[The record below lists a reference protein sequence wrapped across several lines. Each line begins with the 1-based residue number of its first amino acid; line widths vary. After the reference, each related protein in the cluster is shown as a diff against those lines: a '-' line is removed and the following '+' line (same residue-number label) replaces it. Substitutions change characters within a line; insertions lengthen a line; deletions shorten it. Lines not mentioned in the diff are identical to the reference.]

1 MPQNYEEAT
10 AVESIANSLIGTHH
24 PELADAKFRYIA
36 KETCSKR
43 GGKPV
48 LGTVKRMSEQQ
59 KFLIEGNPDFLM
71 EVPLDVWNEL
81 DASRRTALVD
91 HLLERC
97 TGEEDEQTAEMK
109 WKTREPDV
117 YEFSS
122 ILRRHGAWTEDLS
135 NFASVAKT
143 LDLSFMTE
151 ETEEDTE
158 LQAAANE

>member
-1 MPQNYEEAT
+1 MAQTYENAE
-10 AVESIANSLIGTHH
+10 AVEAIATSLIGTHH
-24 PELADAKFRYIA
+24 PELAEARFRYIF

-43 GGKPV
+43 GGKTV
-48 LGTVKRMSEQQ
+48 LGSVKKMSARDV
-59 KFLIEGNPDFLM
+59 FLLDAEFLM
-71 EVPLDVWNEL
+71 EIPLDVWNAL

-97 TGEEDEQTAEMK
+97 TGEEDEQTSEMK

-135 NFASVAKT
+135 NFASVAQT
-143 LDLSFMTE
+143 LDLSFMTDDTEE
-151 ETEEDTE
+151 ETELEVSAT
-158 LQAAANE
+158 A

>member
-1 MPQNYEEAT
+1 MAQTYEEAQS
-10 AVESIANSLIGTHH
+10 VESIANKLIGTHH
-24 PELADAKFRYIA
+24 PELAEAKFRYIF
-36 KETCSKR
+36 KEKCSKK

-48 LGTVKRMSEQQ
+48 LGTVKKMSDLQ
-59 KFLIEGNPDFLM
+59 KFLITGEPDFLM
-71 EVPLDVWNEL
+71 EIPLDVWNEL
-81 DASRRTALVD
+81 DVSRRTALVD

-135 NFASVAKT
+135 NFASVAQS

-151 ETEEDTE
+151 EEESE
-158 LQAAANE
+158 VQVAVNE

>member
-1 MPQNYEEAT
+1 MAQNYQEAQP
-10 AVESIANSLIGTHH
+10 VESIATSLIGTHH
-24 PELADAKFRYIA
+24 PELAEAKFKYVF
-36 KETCSKR
+36 KDSCSKK

-48 LGTVKRMSEQQ
+48 LGTVKKLSELMY
-59 KFLIEGNPDFLM
+59 FLVEADFLM
-71 EVPLDVWNEL
+71 EIPMDIWNEL
-81 DASRRTALVD
+81 DANRRTALVD

-135 NFASVAKT
+135 NFASVAQT

-151 ETEEDTE
+151 EEDSE
-158 LQAAANE
+158 VQAAVNE

>member
-1 MPQNYEEAT
+1 MAQTYEEAQS
-10 AVESIANSLIGTHH
+10 VESIANSLIGTHH
-24 PELADAKFRYIA
+24 PELAEAKFRYIF
-36 KETCSKR
+36 KEKCSKK
-43 GGKPV
+43 GGKTV
-48 LGTVKRMSEQQ
+48 LGTVKKMSDLQ
-59 KFLIEGNPDFLM
+59 KFLITGKPDFLI
-71 EVPLDVWNEL
+71 EIPLDAWNEL

-135 NFASVAKT
+135 NFASVAQS

-151 ETEEDTE
+151 EEDSEVQT
-158 LQAAANE
+158 AASE

>member
-1 MPQNYEEAT
+1 MAQNYEEAQ
-10 AVESIANSLIGTHH
+10 AVESIADSLIGTHH
-24 PELADAKFRYIA
+24 PELAEAKFRYIF
-36 KETCSKR
+36 KEKCSKR
-43 GGKPV
+43 RGKTV
-48 LGTVKRMSEQQ
+48 LGTVKKLGELQT
-59 KFLIEGNPDFLM
+59 FLIEGNPDFLM
-71 EVPLDVWNEL
+71 EIPLDVWNEL

-135 NFASVAKT
+135 NFASVAQT
-143 LDLSFMTE
+143 LDLSFMTAE
-151 ETEEDTE
+151 NDEDNE

>member
-1 MPQNYEEAT
+1 MAQTYEEAQ
-10 AVESIANSLIGTHH
+10 AVETIANSLIGTHH
-24 PELADAKFRYIA
+24 PELAEAKFRYIF
-36 KETCSKR
+36 KEKHTKR

-48 LGTVKRMSEQQ
+48 LGTVKKMSDLQ
-59 KFLIEGNPDFLM
+59 KFLIENNPDFLM
-71 EVPLDVWNEL
+71 EIPLDIWNEL
-81 DASRRTALVD
+81 DAPRRTALVD

-135 NFASVAKT
+135 NFTHVAQS
-143 LDLSFMTE
+143 LDLSFMTD
-151 ETEEDTE
+151 ETEDNE